1 MTNAPG
7 PVVFDAYG
15 TLFDPVALSEPL
27 ERRFPGRGLAFAL
40 AWRATQLRHTW
51 LRSLMER
58 WADFDTITGDTLAQ
72 TLDAAGLPAD
82 DSLLADLLAAYRSL
96 PPYPDVA
103 PALAALAPERHAR
116 NGGGDGPGGRAG
128 GGAAGRPVRGGSPC
142 LQTGPRR
149 VRPRERPLRCEAGGH
164 DVRER
169 QRVGLRRGGVV
180 RLPCRPHPAQPRG
193 AGASGL
199 VVDRHDRRPARTR
212 GTIPAMSGRLFGRP
226 DGGRAGSCG
235 PAEAPTCAS
244 RPWLR
249 WCLIP

>member
-103 PALAALAPERHAR
+103 PALAALAPERPRAILT
-116 NGGGDGPGGRAG
+116 NGTRATVEATVRAAG
-128 GGAAGRPVRGGSPC
+128 LEAALPVVLSVEAVRVYKPAPAVYALASDHFRVERAAVTFVSGNAWDCAGAASFGFR
-142 LQTGPRR
+142 
-149 VRPRERPLRCEAGGH
+149 
-164 DVRER
+164 
-169 QRVGLRRGGVV
+169 VV
-180 RLPCRPHPAQPRG
+180 RI
-193 AGASGL
+193 
-199 VVDRHDRRPARTR
+199 RRSP
-212 GTIPAMSGRLFGRP
+212 
-226 DGGRAGSCG
+226 
-235 PAEAPTCAS
+235 EAPERLGWSSIATIDD
-244 RPWLR
+244 LR
-249 WCLIP
+249 E